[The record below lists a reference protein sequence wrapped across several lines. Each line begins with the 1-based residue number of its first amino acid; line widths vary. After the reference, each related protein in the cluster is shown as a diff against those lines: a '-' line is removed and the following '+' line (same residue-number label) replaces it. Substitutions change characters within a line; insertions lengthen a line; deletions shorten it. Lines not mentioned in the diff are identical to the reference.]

1 MHFAAYYVH
10 MTQDSNSNSHSNRG
24 SSSNPNHSRDVLDT
38 LNKLRKQLDD
48 IEKSY
53 NKENSTASDNPF
65 TDSNND
71 IEFPHS

>member
-1 MHFAAYYVH
+1 
-10 MTQDSNSNSHSNRG
+10 MTQGSDSNPHSRRG
-24 SSSNPNHSRDVLDT
+24 SSSNASHSRDVLDT

-53 NKENSTASDNPF
+53 NKQNSAASDNPF